1 MSVSIEDY
9 SEKCILLKGETKVFK
24 KHIMDIGGK
33 WNGTLKGW
41 VFPKTKKDT
50 VKELTDKINNGKI
63 EPVIEESEK
72 FFISKEQY
80 LALVSRVEWLE
91 NKLGRQEIE
100 STKSKS
106 SSSKT
111 TKKQSKKDSE
121 SEEEESE
128 TSESEQSEPEEKKT
142 SFLKK
147 KTKK

>member
-41 VFPKTKKDT
+41 VFPKTKKDI

-63 EPVIEESEK
+63 EPVIEDSEK

-91 NKLGRQEIE
+91 NKLGRQETE
-100 STKSKS
+100 SKSKKNV
-106 SSSKT
+106 SKT

-121 SEEEESE
+121 SEESE
-128 TSESEQSEPEEKKT
+128 TSESEESEPEEKKT

-147 KTKK
+147 KNKK